1 MARAGDLSPEE
12 FRDAASRVAEWVAHY
27 RERVE
32 ELPVL
37 ARVSPGE
44 TAALLPASA
53 PEDAEPLEAIVDDL
67 DRIILPGLTHW
78 NHPGF
83 LAYFASCSSAAGIL
97 AEFVVAALGVNA
109 MLWRT
114 SPAATELEVRVIDWL
129 RELLGLPAAF
139 EGVILDTA
147 STSSFTALLA
157 AREAAGVDSRELGLA
172 GRSDMPPLLVY
183 VSEQAHS
190 SLEKATIAAGLGRR
204 SLRRIET
211 DDRYA
216 MDARSLERR
225 LRADLEAGAQPTMVC
240 ATIGTTSSNAVDPV
254 MRIADICE
262 RANVWLH
269 VDAAYAGPA
278 AMLPEKRGLF
288 AGWDRA
294 DSLVV
299 NPHKWMAT
307 PMDCSVLLFRDRQPF
322 RASLALTPEYL
333 SSEQQGVLD
342 LMDVGLALGRRF
354 RGLKLWFL
362 FRQLGATGL
371 RAMLRRHIHLAA
383 DFAHRISLDPRF
395 ELAAPV
401 PFSTVCFR
409 ARPGARLEAAEG
421 QRGEGLGEREAAQ
434 GGDRVSND
442 VEGPDEATESN
453 EWNRELM
460 ARVNRR
466 GPVFLSHTVLDDR
479 YTLRL
484 AVGSV
489 HTEARHVEA
498 AYRILCEEHDAMAA
512 AGGSAIGE
520 ARMTTA

>member
-1 MARAGDLSPEE
+1 VARAGDLSPEE
-12 FRDAASRVAEWVAHY
+12 FREAANRVAEWVADY
-27 RERVE
+27 RGRVE
-32 ELPVL
+32 EFPVL

-44 TAALLPASA
+44 TAAMLPSSA
-53 PEDAEPLEAIVDDL
+53 PTDAEPLEAILDDL

-83 LAYFASCSSAAGIL
+83 LAYFASSSSAAGIL

-114 SPAATELEVRVIDWL
+114 SPAATELEARVIDWF
-129 RELLGLPAAF
+129 RELLGLPERF

-157 AREAAGVDSRELGLA
+157 AREAAGVDSRQLGLA
-172 GRSDMPPLLVY
+172 GRADVPPLILY
-183 VSEQAHS
+183 VSDQAHS
-190 SLEKATIAAGLGRR
+190 SLEKAAIAAGLGRQ
-204 SLRRIET
+204 SLRRIPT
-211 DDRYA
+211 DDEYA
-216 MDARSLERR
+216 MDAHALKRQ
-225 LRADLEAGAQPTMVC
+225 LRADLQAGALPTMVC

-254 MRIADICE
+254 ARIADVCVE
-262 RANVWLH
+262 ADVWLH

-278 AMLPEKRGLF
+278 AMLPEKRDLF
-288 AGWDRA
+288 TGWERA
-294 DSLVV
+294 DSIVV

-307 PMDCSVLLFRDRQPF
+307 PMDCSVLLFRDRGPF

-333 SSEQQGVLD
+333 SSNHEGSLD
-342 LMDVGLALGRRF
+342 LMDIGLALGRRF

-362 FRQLGATGL
+362 FRQMGATGL
-371 RAMLRRHIHLAA
+371 RNMLRRHIDLASGFA
-383 DFAHRISLDPRF
+383 DRIREDDRF

-401 PFSTVCFR
+401 AFATVCFH
-409 ARPGARLEAAEG
+409 ARPQGARSGASEEGVNAKPVDLEAANQADG
-421 QRGEGLGEREAAQ
+421 
-434 GGDRVSND
+434 VSN
-442 VEGPDEATESN
+442 ELEASN

-466 GPVFLSHTVLDDR
+466 GPVFLSHTVLEGR

-498 AYRILCEEHDAMAA
+498 AYLILCEEYDEMAG
-512 AGGSAIGE
+512 AGGSVSA
-520 ARMTTA
+520 

>member
-12 FRDAASRVAEWVAHY
+12 FREAASRVAEWVADY
-27 RERVE
+27 RDRVE
-32 ELPVL
+32 EFPVL

-44 TAALLPASA
+44 TAAMLPSSA
-53 PEDAEPLEAIVDDL
+53 PEDAEPLEAILDDL
-67 DRIILPGLTHW
+67 NRIILPGLTHW

-83 LAYFASCSSAAGIL
+83 LAYFASSSSAAGIL
-97 AEFVVAALGVNA
+97 AEFVVATLGVNA

-114 SPAATELEVRVIDWL
+114 SPAATELEERVIVWF
-129 RELLGLPAAF
+129 RELLGLPESF

-157 AREAAGVDSRELGLA
+157 AREAAGVDSRELGLT
-172 GRSDMPPLLVY
+172 GRSDVPPLLVY
-183 VSEQAHS
+183 LSNQAHS
-190 SLEKATIAAGLGRR
+190 SLEKAAIAAGLGRR

-216 MDARSLERR
+216 MDARALERQ
-225 LRADLEAGAQPTMVC
+225 LRTDLEAGALPTMVC
-240 ATIGTTSSNAVDPV
+240 ATIGTTSSNAVDP
-254 MRIADICE
+254 MARIADICAE
-262 RANVWLH
+262 AGIWLH

-278 AMLPEKRGLF
+278 AMLPEKRELF
-288 AGWDRA
+288 DGWDRA
-294 DSLVV
+294 DSIVV

-307 PMDCSVLLFRDRQPF
+307 PMDCSVLLFRDRRPF

-333 SSEQQGVLD
+333 SSEHEGVLD

-362 FRQLGATGL
+362 FRQMGAAGL
-371 RAMLRRHIHLAA
+371 RALLRRHLGLAA
-383 DFAHRISLDPRF
+383 DFADRIRRDSRF

-401 PFSTVCFR
+401 PFGTVCFR
-409 ARPGARLEAAEG
+409 AHPRRTRSGTSEARMNAAFDDLEAANEG
-421 QRGEGLGEREAAQ
+421 G
-434 GGDRVSND
+434 RVSN
-442 VEGPDEATESN
+442 ELEASN

-466 GPVFLSHTVLDDR
+466 GPVFLSHTVLDGR
-479 YTLRL
+479 FTMRL

-498 AYRILCEEHDAMAA
+498 AYLILCEEHDEMAG

-520 ARMTTA
+520 ERMTTV

>member
-12 FRDAASRVAEWVAHY
+12 FREAASRVAEWVADY
-27 RERVE
+27 RDRVE
-32 ELPVL
+32 EFPVL

-53 PEDAEPLEAIVDDL
+53 PEDVEPLEAILDDL

-83 LAYFASCSSAAGIL
+83 LAYFASSSSAAGIL
-97 AEFVVAALGVNA
+97 AEFVVATLGVNA

-114 SPAATELEVRVIDWL
+114 SPAATELEERVIVWF
-129 RELLGLPAAF
+129 RELLGLPDAF

-157 AREAAGVDSRELGLA
+157 AREAAGVDSRELGLT
-172 GRSDMPPLLVY
+172 GRSDVPPLVVY
-183 VSEQAHS
+183 VSNQAHS
-190 SLEKATIAAGLGRR
+190 SLEKAAIAAGLGRQ

-216 MDARSLERR
+216 MDAQALERQ
-225 LRADLEAGAQPTMVC
+225 LRADLEGGALPTMVC
-240 ATIGTTSSNAVDPV
+240 ATIGTTSSNAVDPIA
-254 MRIADICE
+254 RIADICAE
-262 RANVWLH
+262 AGVWLH

-278 AMLPEKRGLF
+278 AMLPEKRELF
-288 AGWDRA
+288 DGWDRA
-294 DSLVV
+294 DSIVV

-307 PMDCSVLLFRDRQPF
+307 PMDCSVLLFRDRMPF

-333 SSEQQGVLD
+333 SSDHEALD

-362 FRQLGATGL
+362 FRQMGVTGL
-371 RAMLRRHIHLAA
+371 RALLRRHLGLAA
-383 DFAHRISLDPRF
+383 DFADRMRRDSRF

-401 PFSTVCFR
+401 PFGTVCFR
-409 ARPGARLEAAEG
+409 AHPPRARLGASETPMTAELDDLEAANEG
-421 QRGEGLGEREAAQ
+421 G
-434 GGDRVSND
+434 RVSN
-442 VEGPDEATESN
+442 EASN

-466 GPVFLSHTVLDDR
+466 GPVFLSHTVLDGR

-498 AYRILCEEHDAMAA
+498 AYQILCEEHDEMAG
-512 AGGSAIGE
+512 AGGSSIGE
-520 ARMTTA
+520 ERMTTV